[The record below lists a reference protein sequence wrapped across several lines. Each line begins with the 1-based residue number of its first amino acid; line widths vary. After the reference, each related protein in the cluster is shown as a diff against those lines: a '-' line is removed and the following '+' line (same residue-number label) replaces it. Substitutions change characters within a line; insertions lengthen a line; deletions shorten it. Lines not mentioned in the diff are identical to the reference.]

1 MINFKG
7 GQPALSIDLQKSV
20 QSHMELNSEIAANR
34 SIVVGR
40 GEDNEKIKKA
50 VRCRDLTLFEIYD
63 NFEFKEE
70 LGFSTFYS
78 YIGPEFKS
86 PFRPSDLCDW

>member
-1 MINFKG
+1 LIFKG
-7 GQPALSIDLQKSV
+7 GKPSISQELQKSV

-34 SIVVGR
+34 SIVVR
-40 GEDNEKIKKA
+40 NDQNNEKLNKA

-70 LGFSTFYS
+70 LGFTTFYS